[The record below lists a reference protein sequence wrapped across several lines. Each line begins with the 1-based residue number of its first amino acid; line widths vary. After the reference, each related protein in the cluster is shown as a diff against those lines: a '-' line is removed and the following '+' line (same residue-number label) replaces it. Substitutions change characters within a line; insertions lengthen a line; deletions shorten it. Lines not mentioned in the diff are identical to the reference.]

1 MNKKWFI
8 GIDISKLSLD
18 VAIHSDDGGQ
28 EENHIK
34 VNNDIPGFKK
44 LLEWLKEKKV
54 DYKQSLFCMEHTGLY
69 GLEIQFFLTKKE
81 ITYCMES
88 PLQIKRSLG
97 LVRGKNDKVDAQ
109 RIAWYAYTFRDRIK
123 ASHLP
128 PEALRILQRLLTL
141 RKHYV
146 KQIVSFRQH
155 KSDVIK
161 YETKQ
166 ASKRKAKMLEYLDD
180 MLSQVESQMME
191 IITADGTI
199 NNNYNLLLSIP
210 GIGIINAITTIVNTQ
225 NFTAFAN
232 ARQYACYIG
241 IAPFEHTSG
250 TSVNGRTSV
259 SKLGNKQ
266 AKVELTQAARSAV
279 IHDPGIKSYFQRKYN
294 EKGAT
299 RDAYGIVLN
308 AVKFKLLLRIF
319 AVVKRGSKYV
329 KLAYA

>member
-18 VAIHSDDGGQ
+18 VAIHSDEGDQ
-28 EENHIK
+28 HENHIK
-34 VNNDIPGFKK
+34 VTNDIPGFKK
-44 LLEWLKEKKV
+44 LFEWLKEKKV
-54 DYKQSLFCMEHTGLY
+54 DCKQSLFCMEHTGLY
-69 GLEIQFFLTKKE
+69 GLEIQFFLSKKD

-97 LVRGKNDKVDAQ
+97 LVRGKNDKVDAR
-109 RIAWYAYTFRDRIK
+109 RIAWYGYTFRDRIK

-128 PEALRILQRLLTL
+128 SESLRLLQMLLTE

-146 KQIVSFRQH
+146 RQIVSYRQQ
-155 KSDVIK
+155 KTDVIK

-166 ASKRKAKMLEYLDD
+166 ASRRKTKMMEYLDA

-191 IITADGTI
+191 IITSDSKI
-199 NNNYNLLLSIP
+199 NENYDLLLSVP
-210 GIGIINAITTIVNTQ
+210 GIGTINAITTIVNTQ
-225 NFTAFAN
+225 NLTAFTN

-250 TSVNGRTSV
+250 TSVNGRTRV
-259 SKLGNKQ
+259 SKLGNRQ

-279 IHDPGIKSYFQRKYN
+279 THDPGIRSYFQRKYN

-299 RDAYGIVLN
+299 RDAYGVVLN

-319 AVVKRGSKYV
+319 AVVKRGSRYV

>member
-18 VAIHSDDGGQ
+18 VAIYSDGVDRHAD
-28 EENHIK
+28 HIK
-34 VNNDIPGFKK
+34 VTNDISGFRQ
-44 LLEWLKEKKV
+44 LLKWLKEVKV

-69 GLEIQFFLTKKE
+69 GQDIQYFLSSKG

-123 ASHLP
+123 ASHLQ
-128 PEALRILQRLLTL
+128 PEALRILQRLLVE

-146 KQIVSFRQH
+146 KQIVSYRQQ
-155 KSDVIK
+155 KADVISH
-161 YETKQ
+161 ETKQ
-166 ASKRKAKMLEYLDD
+166 TSKRKTKMLKYLDN
-180 MLSQVESQMME
+180 MLLQVESQMME
-191 IITADGTI
+191 IITSDSLI

-225 NFTAFAN
+225 NFTAFSN

-250 TSVNGRTSV
+250 TSINGRTCV
-259 SKLGNKQ
+259 SKFGNKQ
-266 AKVELTQAARSAV
+266 AKAELTQAARSAV
-279 IHDPGIKSYFQRKYN
+279 MHDPGIKSYFQRKYN

-308 AVKFKLLLRIF
+308 AVKFKLVLRIF
-319 AVVKRGSKYV
+319 AVVKRGTQYV
-329 KLAYA
+329 KLTYA

>member
-18 VAIHSDDGGQ
+18 VAIYSDGGDQ
-28 EENHIK
+28 HENHIK
-34 VNNDIPGFKK
+34 ITNDISGFKK
-44 LLEWLKEKKV
+44 LLVWLKEKKV

-69 GLEIQFFLTKKE
+69 GQDIQYFLSGKG

-128 PEALRILQRLLTL
+128 PEALSILQRLLVE
-141 RKHYV
+141 RKHYI
-146 KQIVSFRQH
+146 KQIVSYRQQ
-155 KSDVIK
+155 KEDVISH
-161 YETKQ
+161 ETKQ
-166 ASKRKAKMLEYLDD
+166 TSKRKTKMLKYLDD
-180 MLSQVESQMME
+180 MLLQVESQMME
-191 IITADGTI
+191 IITSDSLI

-225 NFTAFAN
+225 NFTAFSN

-250 TSVNGRTSV
+250 TSINGRTHV
-259 SKLGNKQ
+259 SKFGNKQ
-266 AKVELTQAARSAV
+266 AKAELTQAARSAV
-279 IHDPGIKSYFQRKYN
+279 MHDSGIKSYFQRKYN

-319 AVVKRGSKYV
+319 AVIKRGSQYV
-329 KLAYA
+329 KLTYA

>member
-1 MNKKWFI
+1 
-8 GIDISKLSLD
+8 
-18 VAIHSDDGGQ
+18 
-28 EENHIK
+28 
-34 VNNDIPGFKK
+34 
-44 LLEWLKEKKV
+44 
-54 DYKQSLFCMEHTGLY
+54 
-69 GLEIQFFLTKKE
+69 
-81 ITYCMES
+81 MES

-97 LVRGKNDKVDAQ
+97 LVRGKNDKVDAR
-109 RIAWYAYTFRDRIK
+109 RIAWYGYTFRDRVK

-128 PEALRILQRLLTL
+128 SESLRLLQMLLTE

-146 KQIVSFRQH
+146 RQIVSYRQQ
-155 KSDVIK
+155 KTDVIK

-166 ASKRKAKMLEYLDD
+166 ASRRKTKMMEYLDA

-191 IITADGTI
+191 IITSDSKI
-199 NNNYNLLLSIP
+199 NENYDLLLSVP
-210 GIGIINAITTIVNTQ
+210 GIGTINAITTIVNTQ
-225 NFTAFAN
+225 NFTAFTN

-250 TSVNGRTSV
+250 TSVNGRTRV
-259 SKLGNKQ
+259 SKLGNRQ

-279 IHDPGIKSYFQRKYN
+279 THDPGIRSYFQRKYN

-299 RDAYGIVLN
+299 RDAYGVVLN

-319 AVVKRGSKYV
+319 AVVKRGSRYV

>member
-18 VAIHSDDGGQ
+18 VAIYSDDGDQ
-28 EENHIK
+28 HENHIK
-34 VNNDIPGFKK
+34 ITNDIPGFKN
-44 LLEWLKEKKV
+44 LLVWLMEKKV

-69 GLEIQFFLTKKE
+69 GQDIQYFLPSKG

-128 PEALRILQRLLTL
+128 PEALSILRRLLVE
-141 RKHYV
+141 RKHYI
-146 KQIVSFRQH
+146 KQIVSYRQQ
-155 KSDVIK
+155 KADEISP
-161 YETKQ
+161 ETKQ
-166 ASKRKAKMLEYLDD
+166 TSKRKTKMLKYLDD
-180 MLSQVESQMME
+180 MLLQVESQMME
-191 IITADGTI
+191 IITSDSLI

-225 NFTAFAN
+225 NFTAFSN

-250 TSVNGRTSV
+250 TSINGRTRV
-259 SKLGNKQ
+259 SRLGNKQ

-279 IHDPGIKSYFQRKYN
+279 MHDPGMKSYFQRKYN

-308 AVKFKLLLRIF
+308 AVKFKLILRIF
-319 AVVKRGSKYV
+319 AVVKRGSQYV
-329 KLAYA
+329 KLTYA